1 MNEKSN
7 RGPVLIAL
15 ARNAIA
21 DELGLDAKPPS
32 LEGLSWLQADA
43 ATFVTLTKQGDL
55 RGCIGTLEACRP
67 LIDDLRANAVAA
79 AFHDPRF
86 SPLKKSEFD
95 EVRVEVSVLSE
106 LEPMH
111 AKSEAIACSKL
122 VPHRDGLVFKYG
134 SHKATFLPQVWD
146 QLPDAQTFLAHL
158 KQKAGLAADF
168 WHPEV
173 LLYRYQVSKYRER
186 AEPDTE

>member
-1 MNEKSN
+1 MSEKN
-7 RGPVLIAL
+7 NPGPILIAL
-15 ARNAIA
+15 ARSAIA
-21 DELGLDAKPPS
+21 DELDLDAKAPS
-32 LEGLSWLQADA
+32 IEGLGWLKEDR
-43 ATFVTLTKQGDL
+43 ATFVTLTKQGGL
-55 RGCIGTLEACRP
+55 RGCIGTLEAYRS
-67 LIDDLRANAVAA
+67 LIDDLLANAVAA

-86 SPLKKSEFD
+86 SPLKPSEFD
-95 EVRVEVSVLSE
+95 LICVEISVLSE

-122 VPHRDGLVFKYG
+122 VPKRDGLVFKYG
-134 SHKATFLPQVWD
+134 SHKATFLPQVWE

-173 LLYRYQVSKYRER
+173 LLYRYQVSKYREH

>member
-1 MNEKSN
+1 MGEKSN

-15 ARNAIA
+15 ARAAIA
-21 DELGLDAKPPS
+21 ENLEIDFDPPYT
-32 LEGLSWLQADA
+32 EGLAWLSLKSAS
-43 ATFVTLTKQGDL
+43 FVTLTKQGEL
-55 RGCIGTLEACRP
+55 RGCIGTLNAYRP
-67 LIDDLRANAVAA
+67 LIEDVRANAVAA

-86 SPLKKSEFD
+86 TPLKAGEF
-95 EVRVEVSVLSE
+95 ESVRIEVSVLSE

-122 VPHRDGLVFKYG
+122 VPHRDGVVFKYG
-134 SHKATFLPQVWD
+134 SHRATFLPQVWK
-146 QLPDAQTFLAHL
+146 QLPEPENFLAHL

-173 LLYRYQVSKYRER
+173 LLYKYQVNKYRESID
-186 AEPDTE
+186 PDTE

>member
-1 MNEKSN
+1 MSEKSN
-7 RGPVLIAL
+7 RGPILIAL
-15 ARNAIA
+15 ARSAIA
-21 DELGLDAKPPS
+21 EELGLNVEPPTTD
-32 LEGLSWLQADA
+32 GLSWLQADA
-43 ATFVTLTKQGDL
+43 ATFITLTKQGEL

-67 LIDDLRANAVAA
+67 LMEDLRANAIAA

-86 SPLKKSEFD
+86 APLKQAEFND
-95 EVRVEVSVLSE
+95 IRVEVSLLSE

-111 AKSEAIACSKL
+111 AKSEEIACSKL
-122 VPHRDGLVFKYG
+122 VPKRDGLVFKYG

-146 QLPDAQTFLAHL
+146 QLPEAKTFLAHL

-173 LLYRYQVSKYRER
+173 LLYRYQVSKYRES
-186 AEPDTE
+186 AAPDTE

>member
-1 MNEKSN
+1 MSEKSN
-7 RGPVLIAL
+7 RGPILIGL
-15 ARNAIA
+15 ARSAIA
-21 DELGLDAKPPS
+21 EELGLDTRPPDMD
-32 LEGLSWLQADA
+32 GLNWLQEDA
-43 ATFVTLTKQGDL
+43 ATFVTLTKQEDL

-67 LIDDLRANAVAA
+67 LIEDLRANAVAA

-86 SPLKKSEFD
+86 APLKQSEFD
-95 EVRVEVSVLSE
+95 LIRVEVSVLSK

-122 VPHRDGLVFKYG
+122 VPQRDGLVFKYG

-146 QLPDAQTFLAHL
+146 QLPDAQMFLAHL

-173 LLYRYQVSKYRER
+173 LLYRYQVSKYRENVD
-186 AEPDTE
+186 PDTE